1 MDCQGGAFVISRIDR
16 RIDPRLLS
24 VSPMRRQP
32 LVDSKRLSVG
42 LVILAVF
49 AVAPM
54 WAMPHSDRH
63 EVRHQIENLEKAW
76 CNAVLHANVTC
87 NGWLA
92 GGRLYGHHSEW
103 RSPIEGTGFG
113 EPQIGRGAHQ
123 LHRFVRS
130 QDSTVWQD
138 RTGDISR
145 RSCRHQ
151 SRWRF
156 IGKLPVYARVCD
168 GCAWSLAHR
177 QFRSQQNSQGP
188 GPSFLKGPVIVLNVR
203 HRELRT
209 DVPPLPDPIP

>member
-76 CNAVLHANVTC
+76 CNAVLHANVTAMDGLLADDYMAITP
-87 NGWLA
+87 NGVLQSREQALA
-92 GGRLYGHHSEW
+92 NLRSGTVHISSIDLSDRKIRLYGKTALVTSRAEVAGTSPDGDLSGSYRYTRVYVMDAHGVWHIVSFEANKIRKAPDH
-103 RSPIEGTGFG
+103 RSSKA
-113 EPQIGRGAHQ
+113 Q
-123 LHRFVRS
+123 
-130 QDSTVWQD
+130 
-138 RTGDISR
+138 
-145 RSCRHQ
+145 
-151 SRWRF
+151 
-156 IGKLPVYARVCD
+156 
-168 GCAWSLAHR
+168 
-177 QFRSQQNSQGP
+177 
-188 GPSFLKGPVIVLNVR
+188 
-203 HRELRT
+203 
-209 DVPPLPDPIP
+209 